1 MKLKGLR
8 VVDLSSFLPGPY
20 LTMTLA
26 DHGAEV
32 IKIEAPGEGDP
43 GRHIG
48 LSDGPSTVFFRNF
61 NRGKKSVVLDL
72 KSAEGRDLL
81 LALAETADVLIETFR
96 PGVADRLGIG
106 PAAVQGRNP
115 RIVYCSIS
123 AFGQTGPYRSRPAHD
138 LALEAMSGALGLTL
152 GSDDKPAMPAVP
164 VADQLSALQGLSAVL
179 MALLR
184 RESTGRGDV
193 IDIAMHDAML
203 AACANIVGPTFAED
217 RQPVA
222 KQERT
227 TGGAAFYQVYETRD
241 KRHIVLAG
249 QERKFVENLLNAL
262 DRPDLVALCLEG
274 PGPHQ
279 RPVIEF
285 LRGIF
290 KQKTLAEAEAWLS
303 GLDVCFGP
311 VNTLPEAFA
320 DRNVAARGAV
330 VRDEAGRR
338 HIAPVIRFA
347 DEPAGPALREPAL
360 GEHTEAI
367 LGPLRRRTV
376 RAAAAKADVG

>member
-32 IKIEAPGEGDP
+32 IKIEPPGEGDP

-48 LSDGPSTVFFRNF
+48 PSDGPTTVFFRNF

-72 KSAEGRDLL
+72 KEGEQRERLLDLCDS
-81 LALAETADVLIETFR
+81 ADVFVETFR
-96 PGVADRLGIG
+96 PGVADRLGLSYDTLC
-106 PAAVQGRNP
+106 ARNP
-115 RIVYCSIS
+115 RLVYCSIS
-123 AFGQTGPYRSRPAHD
+123 AFGHGPYRHRPAHD
-138 LALEAMSGALGLTL
+138 LALEAISGTLSMTL
-152 GSDDKPAMPAVP
+152 GNDDKPVIPAIP
-164 VADQLSALQGLSAVL
+164 IADQLSALQGLAAVL

-184 RESTGRGDV
+184 RETTGRGDY

-203 AACANIVGPTFAED
+203 AACANIVGPVMAEG

-222 KQERT
+222 KHERS
-227 TGGAAFYQVYETRD
+227 TGGAAFYQIYQTRD
-241 KRHIVLAG
+241 ARHIVLGG
-249 QERKFVENLLNAL
+249 QEAKFVRTLLNAL
-262 DRPDLVALCLEG
+262 ARPDLIPLCLRG

-285 LRGIF
+285 LEGTF
-290 KQKTLAEAEAWLS
+290 GNMSADEAVTFLS

-311 VNTLPEAFA
+311 VNTLPEAFEDENA
-320 DRNVAARGAV
+320 TARGMIL
-330 VRDEAGRR
+330 RDDLGRR
-338 HIAPVIRFA
+338 HIAPVIRFR
-347 DEPAGPALREPAL
+347 DEPPSATLDAPAL
-360 GEHTEAI
+360 GANTDEILQRAI
-367 LGPLRRRTV
+367 RPEPD
-376 RAAAAKADVG
+376 AA